1 MRTAYATFAAFRN
14 DVNHVESGG
23 SVPSDDAVLSWNVIE
38 SCPPA
43 RYGSPTVSSVR
54 SAAAG
59 NGAPIGWPRTVTTET
74 GSPGPSFRTLRPG
87 ATQMFSVGNA
97 GATTLLGVPVPFR
110 FAADTRY

>member
-1 MRTAYATFAAFRN
+1 MN
-14 DVNHVESGG
+14 QVESGG
-23 SVPSDDAVLSWNVIE
+23 SVPSDDAVLSWNVID

-59 NGAPIGWPRTVTTET
+59 TGAPTGWPRTVTTET
-74 GSPGPSFRTLRPG
+74 VSPVPSLRTERPG
-87 ATQMFSVGNA
+87 ATQMFSVGSG

-110 FAADTRY
+110 FTADTRY